1 MANQNKPQENNI
13 SATYNSTNN
22 ETYKSYKDSYLYD
35 SSNNEDSGAE
45 SSDPVTYRN
54 TNLLKGNRSNKI
66 AKKITDRSGKSPHSS
81 HASSLDENIDI
92 DEAFDFPKGSLS
104 PFTPFTDMIT

>member
-1 MANQNKPQENNI
+1 MENQNKPQENNI
-13 SATYNSTNN
+13 SVRYNSTNN

-45 SSDPVTYRN
+45 SSDPDTYRN
-54 TNLLKGNRSNKI
+54 KNLLKGNLSNKI
-66 AKKITDRSGKSPHSS
+66 ANKTIDRSGRSLHSS

-92 DEAFDFPKGSLS
+92 DEAFGFPKGS
-104 PFTPFTDMIT
+104 

>member
-1 MANQNKPQENNI
+1 MVSQNTPQENNI
-13 SATYNSTNN
+13 SIGYKSTNN

-45 SSDPVTYRN
+45 LSDPVTYRN
-54 TNLLKGNRSNKI
+54 KKLLKGNRSNKTT
-66 AKKITDRSGKSPHSS
+66 KKTIDRSERSPHSS

-92 DEAFDFPKGSLS
+92 DEAFGFPKGSFS
-104 PFTPFTDMIT
+104 TFTPPLFL